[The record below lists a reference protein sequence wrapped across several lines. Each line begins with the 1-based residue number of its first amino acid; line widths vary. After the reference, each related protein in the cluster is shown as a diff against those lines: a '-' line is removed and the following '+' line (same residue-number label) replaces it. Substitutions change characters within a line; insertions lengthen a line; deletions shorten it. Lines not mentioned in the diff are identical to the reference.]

1 MPVKELE
8 REKDVVVAPKEK
20 VEPPGKY
27 QAVLRQDQKF
37 ICACNIE
44 LLSSVFNL
52 STQDARDH
60 IIHAMVMGQSTVLV
74 GTKDLIETKVEKAT
88 SEAAQGCP
96 ALVSVHFTCEPL

>member
-20 VEPPGKY
+20 IEPPKQY
-27 QAVLRQDQKF
+27 QAVLRQDQKLL
-37 ICACNIE
+37 CVCNIE
-44 LLSSVFNL
+44 LLKTVFNL

-60 IIHAMVMGQSTVLV
+60 IIHAMVKGQSTVLI
-74 GTKDLIETKVEKAT
+74 GTKDLIESKVAKAE

-96 ALVSVHFTCEPL
+96 ALADVHFTCEPL